1 MSPHLNRRAPAQR
14 GMAALI
20 TVMVLFFVI
29 AMVAGY
35 TSRNMI
41 FEQRTSVNQLRST
54 QALEA
59 AQSGLEWAIG
69 LLNAGRV
76 NDACLPSTAGADGSF
91 RQRYLDISADT
102 AAVTPR
108 KQSNNTDLV
117 AACVAT
123 TAGWSCSCPADG
135 NWSLSTPS
143 DADVRPAFAVR
154 FVQVLQ
160 RVRTVRIEV
169 NGCTRLD
176 TTCLSYAAADRSG
189 STDGR
194 AFVSAIVSMKSAL
207 PTMPTA
213 AITARGNVSG
223 NVHAFNTDV
232 SVAGITVQSGGLV
245 TVADTK
251 LHSAPGTPPESSKLE
266 NEPLFASAKLAG
278 GTAAIGDRMFAAHF
292 GLWPISYRDQ
302 PASVLLTCAP
312 TCNDATLRTAI
323 ANNPTRMVWIVGD
336 LSVDTAADIGSA
348 NEPVIIFTTG
358 SVTFTAPATVYG
370 AIYAG
375 RDSNVAPAD
384 FNLTGAGTIRGALIA
399 EHAMVG
405 AGDTNVVFDA
415 ALLKRI
421 RQTTGSFVLVP
432 GTWRDF
438 R

>member
-1 MSPHLNRRAPAQR
+1 MSPRLARPVTSQR
-14 GMAALI
+14 GMASLI
-20 TVMVLFFVI
+20 TVMVLFFVV
-29 AMVAGY
+29 AMVAAY

-59 AQSGLEWAIG
+59 AQSGLEWATG

-76 NDACLPSTAGADGSF
+76 TDACLPSTSGADGSF
-91 RQRYLDISADT
+91 RQRYLDINADSA
-102 AAVTPR
+102 AITPR
-108 KQSNNTDLV
+108 KQSNAADLV

-123 TAGWSCSCPADG
+123 TAGWSCNCPADG
-135 NWSLSTPS
+135 DWSLSAPS
-143 DADVRPAFAVR
+143 DTEIRPAFVVR
-154 FVQVLQ
+154 FTQVSQ

-176 TTCLSYAAADRSG
+176 TTCLSFAVADRSG

-194 AFVSAIVSMKSAL
+194 ALASAIVSMKSGL

-223 NVHAFNTDV
+223 DVHAYNTDA

-245 TVADTK
+245 TVADSR
-251 LHSAPGTPPESSKLE
+251 LHSVPGTPPESSKLE

-278 GTAAIGDRMFAAHF
+278 TPAVIGDRMFAAHF
-292 GLWPISYRDQ
+292 GLWPNSYRDQ
-302 PASVLLTCAP
+302 PASVVLTCTP
-312 TCNDATLRTAI
+312 TCNDAVLRTAI
-323 ANNPTRMVWIVGD
+323 ADNPTRMVWVSGN
-336 LSVDTAADIGSA
+336 LSIDTAADVGSA
-348 NEPVIIFTTG
+348 SAPVVIFTTG

-370 AIYAG
+370 VIYGG
-375 RDSNVAPAD
+375 RDSNVAPGA
-384 FNLTGAGTIRGALIA
+384 FNLSGAGTIRGALIA

-405 AGDTNVVFDA
+405 AGDTSVVFDA
-415 ALLKRI
+415 AVLKRI

-432 GTWRDF
+432 GTWKDF

>member
-1 MSPHLNRRAPAQR
+1 MSLHLPRPAPAQR
-14 GMAALI
+14 GMASLI
-20 TVMVLFFVI
+20 TVMVLFFVV
-29 AMVAGY
+29 AMVAAY

-59 AQSGLEWAIG
+59 AQSGFEWAVG

-76 NDACLPSTAGADGSF
+76 TAACVPSAVVTDDSF
-91 RQRYLDISADT
+91 RQRYLNIDPDS

-108 KQSNNTDLV
+108 KRSDATDLI

-123 TAGWSCSCPADG
+123 TSGWACSCPSDAS
-135 NWSLSTPS
+135 WSLTAPT
-143 DADVRPAFAVR
+143 DTDIRPAFAVR
-154 FVQVLQ
+154 FIAVP
-160 RVRTVRIEV
+160 RVRTVRVEV

-176 TTCLSYAAADRSG
+176 AACLSFAPADRSG

-194 AFVSAIVSMKSAL
+194 AFVSAVVSMKSGL

-223 NVHAFNTDV
+223 DVHAYNTDV
-232 SVAGITVQSGGLV
+232 AVAGITVQSGALV
-245 TVADTK
+245 TVPDTK
-251 LHSAPGTPPESSKLE
+251 LHSVAGTPPESSKVE

-278 GTAAIGDRMFAAHF
+278 AAASIGDRMFAAHF
-292 GLWPISYRDQ
+292 GLWPNTYRDQ
-302 PASVLLTCAP
+302 PATVVLTCAP
-312 TCNDATLRTAI
+312 TCNDAALRTAI
-323 ANNPTRMVWIVGD
+323 ANNPTRMVWVSGN
-336 LSVDTAADIGSA
+336 LSIDTAADIGSA
-348 NEPVIIFTTG
+348 TEPVMIFTTG
-358 SVTFTAPATVYG
+358 SVTFTVAATVHGVIYG
-370 AIYAG
+370 G
-375 RDSNVAPAD
+375 RDPTVAPGD

-415 ALLKRI
+415 AVLKRI